1 MGTAIPPCNS
11 SLVIGVTSHRNLAAN
26 EIEPIRR
33 RVREFFAQLK
43 HDFPELPLVVLS
55 ALAAGGDQ
63 LVAREALAAG
73 ARLVAPL
80 PLLPKSYA
88 DDFADAACRATFIEL
103 CDRADVMQLPPLPGA
118 SAANIDTHGE
128 ARDRQYAQAGVFIAS
143 HSHILLALWDGRES
157 DLLGGTAQVV
167 RYHISGVMP
176 GLIERRRAQ
185 TLLDQGD
192 ESLIYHIACSRT
204 ARDGLMQ
211 PPLPPLQALET
222 RWLSQ
227 GHTATV
233 DAGMPGEFRLMF
245 TRMQQ
250 FNLDLQRHVDTIG
263 NTASPADGD
272 ATDGASDAMLNH
284 LFAGADWLA
293 IHFQKR
299 VLLAMRGIFVLA
311 TLMGIALICYSDLPT
326 NLPYQD
332 HAIYVFIVLFG
343 SGALLTRLAHRR
355 DWYRKYVD
363 YRALAEGL
371 RVQRCW
377 HRAGISAT
385 SSSAFAHD
393 NFMQKQDVEL
403 GWIRNVMREASV
415 HSIDNTP
422 ASDAAL
428 AAVISEW
435 IGTPGS
441 NGQLDYYMR
450 KTAQRSRMYRT
461 TQVLG
466 RACLWAGIAIS
477 ALLAL
482 FQHQIG
488 PDNTT
493 SLVTVMGVLAII
505 AAARESYSYRKGDKQ
520 LIKQYRYMLS
530 IFADAR
536 RKLDTAGNSSDQRE
550 ILRALGEAA
559 LAEHAEWALM
569 HRERPLENA
578 RF

>member
-1 MGTAIPPCNS
+1 MPPLDS
-11 SLVIGVTSHRNLAAN
+11 PLVVGVTSHRNLAAS
-26 EIEPIRR
+26 EIEPIRQ

-73 ARLVAPL
+73 AQLVAAL
-80 PLLPKSYA
+80 PLSPQSYA
-88 DDFADAACRATFIEL
+88 DDFPNAASHAAFADL
-103 CDRADVMQLPPLPGA
+103 CQRADVVQLPPLPGV
-118 SAANIDTHGE
+118 SAASLGVHGE

-143 HSHILLALWDGRES
+143 HSHILLAVWDGRES

-167 RYHISGVMP
+167 RYHLSGVMP
-176 GLIERRRAQ
+176 GLIERRRSTQ
-185 TLLDQGD
+185 MLLDQGN

-204 ARDGLMQ
+204 DRDGVMQ
-211 PPLPPLQALET
+211 PPLPPLQPLQM

-227 GHTATV
+227 GHAV
-233 DAGMPGEFRLMF
+233 AADAGMPDEFRLMF

-250 FNLDLQRHVDTIG
+250 FNIDQRRYADEIRSAMKLPDRSATEGIGGDILD
-263 NTASPADGD
+263 
-272 ATDGASDAMLNH
+272 H

-293 IHFQKR
+293 LHFQKR
-299 VLLAMRGIFVLA
+299 VLLAMRGIFILA
-311 TLMGIALICYSDLPT
+311 SLMGISFICYSDLPT
-326 NLPYQD
+326 DLPYQD

-343 SGALLTRLAHRR
+343 AGALLTRLADRH
-355 DWYRKYVD
+355 DWHRKYVD

-385 SSSAFAHD
+385 SSSTFAHD
-393 NFMQKQDVEL
+393 NFMQKQDIEL
-403 GWIRNVMREASV
+403 GWIRNVMRAASV
-415 HSIDNTP
+415 HSIDNAP
-422 ASDAAL
+422 ISDAAL
-428 AAVISEW
+428 ATVISEW

-441 NGQLDYYMR
+441 DGQLDYYMS
-450 KTAQRSRMYRT
+450 KTEQRSRMHRT
-461 TQVLG
+461 TQGLG
-466 RACLWAGIAIS
+466 RACLWFGIAIS
-477 ALLAL
+477 AFLAL
-482 FQHQIG
+482 FQHRLG
-488 PDNTT
+488 ADNTT
-493 SLVTVMGVLAII
+493 LLVTVMGVLAIT
-505 AAARESYSYRKGDKQ
+505 AAARESYAYRKGDKE
-520 LIKQYRYMLS
+520 LIKQYRYMRS

-536 RKLDTAGNSSDQRE
+536 RKLDVAHDSTGQRE